1 MRTKLRSKILA
12 AISTVVIALG
22 MVTVTAAAAN
32 AHTPNVSA
40 TCTTLSV
47 NLQYYDSSVTNTVKV
62 TIDNVVVDTNLDF
75 GGHFTKNYTFS
86 DKTVAHTW
94 LVEYTAGDQSKNP
107 NANWSGSQSGT
118 STPCVS
124 HDNDKVPFCHA
135 KPADTAANGWNMPP
149 AADPGIIFQAGHA
162 TEHDADIIPA
172 FDYWTESHGVWTLNH
187 YAGKNLTTVW
197 GGATGAEILANGCMI
212 PDLKDAT
219 AVISITPATCST
231 AEVLVLGAIS
241 NATWGTPTLTTGPGT
256 YSVTATA
263 NAGHAFSNGSS
274 TMVFGGTLAGV
285 LSPTSQACAPPP
297 PCLPISAVSYTY
309 SNSTNSGVITVA
321 QLKGYSDTLCKPF
334 WVTAASWTFDGNT
347 SWPQTL
353 DKWNP
358 ANGGNKIDSVGTY
371 PYGADV
377 GCGQGDIYA
386 TFSAPGVPKPNPE
399 ILNGPHNP
407 YPEHFLHNMGFTGPS
422 PTYMQRN
429 ASTCNANEVKVVP
442 AVTFTDV
449 CGTNDD
455 GIVGGV
461 DTAEINYTIIDN
473 RVNGVGTVIAT
484 AAPKTGYT
492 FATGAYTGPWSH
504 TFTDEPCPIVVKTVP
519 AVTFTDECGIDND
532 GIVGGTDTAEIDYTI
547 TDNRVNGVGLVT
559 VTAAPQSGYVFEN
572 GAYTGP
578 WTYTFTNEPCVVD
591 NSITPTVSDQT
602 CTPVQSVGSAGYT
615 YADGGI
621 TVNLDANLEYTITG
635 IDGTVYGPT
644 VVTTAFTALSP
655 GKYKVDVKALN
666 GYVLKGGGTTATFE
680 RTVGA
685 GLCAVVFGDPYAV
698 DETCTEQGTTAPG
711 YIWVDFSGNL
721 ASEISYQITGGPT
734 PVDYTATQEINN
746 LEPGDY
752 TVTVTAKPGFKLAS
766 TMKSVWNFTI
776 HGVETCDLETHPLIS
791 TTASYKN
798 LTCSSDGSY
807 TLADTEGVVWFVNGS
822 STPTPPGTYKVT
834 GATTVNIEAQTTG
847 PDYGWERDAQ
857 TKWTFDFTNPVDC
870 LPTLAFTGSDGG
882 NLGLLLAGGFLLFGG
897 TIVAFERRFRANVR

>member
-1 MRTKLRSKILA
+1 MRSKFIAVLS
-12 AISTVVIALG
+12 AIAIALG
-22 MVTVTAAAAN
+22 MVAFTATSASAHHNTINATVSCNTPTGQWNVVWSVTNSESDKTETITSSNHTDIVPVGTELGKGETKTFTQTLSAPTDITLTLKAKWSNDYVNENSGTLSKSAFKGDCTPPLTTVSAN
-32 AHTPNVSA
+32 ATAVNEVCTNGAVTKGYIQVLISTGVSYTITKKGSSTA
-40 TCTTLSV
+40 IA
-47 NLQYYDSSVTNTVKV
+47 YDSSTGMTGALAPGDYVAVATAAPGNS
-62 TIDNVVVDTNLDF
+62 F
-75 GGHFTKNYTFS
+75 
-86 DKTVAHTW
+86 DK
-94 LVEYTAGDQSKNP
+94 
-107 NANWSGSQSGT
+107 
-118 STPCVS
+118 
-124 HDNDKVPFCHA
+124 DKVVTTKSFDLTIAGAGTCSPKYEVA
-135 KPADTAANGWNMPP
+135 IYIYPLLDATKPASWA
-149 AADPGIIFQAGHA
+149 
-162 TEHDADIIPA
+162 
-172 FDYWTESHGVWTLNH
+172 
-187 YAGKNLTTVW
+187 
-197 GGATGAEILANGCMI
+197 
-212 PDLKDAT
+212 
-219 AVISITPATCST
+219 
-231 AEVLVLGAIS
+231 
-241 NATWGTPTLTTGPGT
+241 
-256 YSVTATA
+256 
-263 NAGHAFSNGSS
+263 
-274 TMVFGGTLAGV
+274 
-285 LSPTSQACAPPP
+285 
-297 PCLPISAVSYTY
+297 
-309 SNSTNSGVITVA
+309 NSG
-321 QLKGYSDTLCKPF
+321 K
-334 WVTAASWTFDGNT
+334 
-347 SWPQTL
+347 QTL
-353 DKWNP
+353 IAHRP
-358 ANGGNKIDSVGTY
+358 ASNTTDWYTTLPGGL
-371 PYGADV
+371 P
-377 GCGQGDIYA
+377 
-386 TFSAPGVPKPNPE
+386 
-399 ILNGPHNP
+399 
-407 YPEHFLHNMGFTGPS
+407 
-422 PTYMQRN
+422 
-429 ASTCNANEVKVVP
+429 
-442 AVTFTDV
+442 TDV
-449 CGTNDD
+449 CGSGWGIQQDIAKLSSSFSADD
-455 GIVGGV
+455 FPPIVERATGTGV
-461 DTAEINYTIIDN
+461 LGWPPI
-473 RVNGVGTVIAT
+473 VNAKHQPLSALVGTVPPCGTEVHPGPPT
-484 AAPKTGYT
+484 AVSAFETCDTTNGTTSTTKGTIT
-492 FATGAYTGPWSH
+492 FAAGDWKWYDSANKLISSGVHNYAKGTYVFTVVANSGFKFDTAGTTTL
-504 TFTDEPCPIVVKTVP
+504 TFTVVVGLNKLNGPCLTQVIPTEPDTTAHDVCGTANDTLTVDSTSKL
-519 AVTFTDECGIDND
+519 V
-532 GIVGGTDTAEIDYTI
+532 DYTV
-547 TDNRVNGVGLVT
+547 TWNKDHTEAT
-559 VTAAPQSGYVFEN
+559 VTATIKDTTKYFFKD
-572 GAYTGP
+572 GATTS